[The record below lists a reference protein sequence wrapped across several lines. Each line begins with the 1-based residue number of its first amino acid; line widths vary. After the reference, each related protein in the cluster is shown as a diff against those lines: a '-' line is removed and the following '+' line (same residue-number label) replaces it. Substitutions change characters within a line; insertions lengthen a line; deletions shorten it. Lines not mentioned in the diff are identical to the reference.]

1 MTIPES
7 TENSPPWG
15 ANIKLI
21 AGLTLVGI
29 VAAFLMRF
37 HTIVVPI
44 LLAFI
49 LTYLLHPLAF
59 RLSKATCLSWRMSVN
74 VIFLVLM
81 ISVIVLFTLSGLAI
95 VQQFQSLIGLV
106 ESFIADLPDLV
117 ADWSTRVYAIGP
129 YQLDISQYMS
139 QTSLESLTA
148 ELLSVVQPVLG
159 RAGGLLSALASGT
172 ATILGWGFFIM
183 LVSYFVLAD
192 MRQIPNRLVTI
203 EIPGYDADIRRL
215 GRELTRIWNAFL
227 RGQVVLFTLTVL
239 VYTVLLTVLG
249 MRYALGLALLAGLAR
264 FVPYVGPLVT
274 WTTTVLVALF
284 QGGNYFHLDAWHY
297 AILVVVLAIIVDQI
311 FDNLISPRL
320 FGQALGVHPAAVLV
334 AAIIAANLIGLVG
347 VMLAAPVLATLIL
360 VGRYVARKM
369 FNLDPW
375 PEPES
380 DAKQLEY
387 PWAKWGQRLQ
397 GLARVIRA
405 RLKRGANGE

>member
-1 MTIPES
+1 MTLPES

-21 AGLTLVGI
+21 VGLTFVAI
-29 VAAFLMRF
+29 VAAFLVRF

-44 LLAFI
+44 LLAFM

-59 RLSKATCLSWRMSVN
+59 RLSKATRLSWRMSVN
-74 VIFLVLM
+74 VIFLVVL

-95 VQQFQSLIGLV
+95 VQQLQSLIGVV
-106 ESFIADLPDLV
+106 ERFIADLPDLV
-117 ADWSTRVYAIGP
+117 ADWSTRVYVIGP
-129 YQLDISQYMS
+129 YSVDISQYLS
-139 QTSLESLTA
+139 QTSLESLTS
-148 ELLSVVQPVLG
+148 ELLSAVQPVLG

-172 ATILGWGFFIM
+172 AAILGWGFFVM

-192 MRQIPNRLVTI
+192 MGKFPNHLLSI

-215 GRELTRIWNAFL
+215 GRELTRTWNAFL
-227 RGQVVLFTLTVL
+227 RGQVILFTLTVL

-274 WTTTVLVALF
+274 WTMTALVAIF
-284 QGGNYFHLDAWHY
+284 QSSNYFHMDAWHY
-297 AILVVVLAIIVDQI
+297 AILIVVLAIIVDQI

-360 VGRYVARKM
+360 LGRYVARKM

-375 PEPES
+375 PEPET
-380 DAKQLEY
+380 DAKPLEY
-387 PWAKWGQRLQ
+387 PWAKWGQRLP

-405 RLKRGANGE
+405 RLKR